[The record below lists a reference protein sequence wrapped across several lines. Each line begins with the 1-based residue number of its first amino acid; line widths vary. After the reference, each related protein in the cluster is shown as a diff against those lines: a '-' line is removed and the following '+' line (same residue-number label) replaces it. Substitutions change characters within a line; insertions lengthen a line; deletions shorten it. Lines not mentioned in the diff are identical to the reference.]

1 MSKNAN
7 TLALPYKNKYYIVN
21 NTKFTFKNYRENTM
35 NPFLFN
41 DDEEKKY
48 ALACLKFSKK
58 LGLIDDDSLE
68 AVIKRCDAENE
79 KRKLQKENNE
89 TVYGLTHFSYPAY
102 LDYELTRLKLDF
114 VGECENVKKAYTYKE
129 ISRKQMKAY
138 FKQNKDL
145 FTRYN
150 NDKFFF
156 FEVKR
161 TAFCNSTKVVF
172 KFFSCH
178 TDTVIGNFNCSV
190 FFVQINVNFK
200 IFSCKF
206 YAVICK
212 GFEIQLVYRITG
224 I

>member
-1 MSKNAN
+1 
-7 TLALPYKNKYYIVN
+7 
-21 NTKFTFKNYRENTM
+21 M
-35 NPFLFN
+35 NPFLFT

-145 FTRYN
+145 FTRYIMIN
-150 NDKFFF
+150 
-156 FEVKR
+156 
-161 TAFCNSTKVVF
+161 
-172 KFFSCH
+172 FSFLKLKPLF
-178 TDTVIGNFNCSV
+178 T
-190 FFVQINVNFK
+190 
-200 IFSCKF
+200 
-206 YAVICK
+206 
-212 GFEIQLVYRITG
+212 RR
-224 I
+224 

>member
-35 NPFLFN
+35 NPFLFT

-79 KRKLQKENNE
+79 KRKLQKEKNE

-156 FEVKR
+156 FEVK
-161 TAFCNSTKVVF
+161 
-172 KFFSCH
+172 
-178 TDTVIGNFNCSV
+178 TVIYKKIREE
-190 FFVQINVNFK
+190 QYDEEINNILRK
-200 IFSCKF
+200 L
-206 YAVICK
+206 A
-212 GFEIQLVYRITG
+212 
-224 I
+224 

>member
-35 NPFLFN
+35 NPFLFT

-58 LGLIDDDSLE
+58 LGLIDD
-68 AVIKRCDAENE
+68 ENE

-156 FEVKR
+156 FEVK
-161 TAFCNSTKVVF
+161 
-172 KFFSCH
+172 
-178 TDTVIGNFNCSV
+178 TVIYKKIREE
-190 FFVQINVNFK
+190 QYDEEINNILRK
-200 IFSCKF
+200 L
-206 YAVICK
+206 A
-212 GFEIQLVYRITG
+212 
-224 I
+224 

>member
-1 MSKNAN
+1 M
-7 TLALPYKNKYYIVN
+7 
-21 NTKFTFKNYRENTM
+21 
-35 NPFLFN
+35 
-41 DDEEKKY
+41 
-48 ALACLKFSKK
+48 
-58 LGLIDDDSLE
+58 E

-156 FEVKR
+156 LKLKPLFTR
-161 TAFCNSTKVVF
+161 
-172 KFFSCH
+172 
-178 TDTVIGNFNCSV
+178 
-190 FFVQINVNFK
+190 
-200 IFSCKF
+200 
-206 YAVICK
+206 
-212 GFEIQLVYRITG
+212 R
-224 I
+224 

>member
-1 MSKNAN
+1 M
-7 TLALPYKNKYYIVN
+7 
-21 NTKFTFKNYRENTM
+21 
-35 NPFLFN
+35 
-41 DDEEKKY
+41 
-48 ALACLKFSKK
+48 
-58 LGLIDDDSLE
+58 IDDDSLE

-156 FEVKR
+156 FEVK
-161 TAFCNSTKVVF
+161 
-172 KFFSCH
+172 
-178 TDTVIGNFNCSV
+178 TVIYKKIREE
-190 FFVQINVNFK
+190 QYDEEINNILRK
-200 IFSCKF
+200 L
-206 YAVICK
+206 A
-212 GFEIQLVYRITG
+212 
-224 I
+224 